1 MVVPAW
7 GECYWHPGGKS
18 KATAKQPTIHLTAP
32 APATKDA
39 VVETSGLPS
48 RSLPSTSSLVRAFIK
63 NAKLLCSSRKAAV
76 NMITDLKKKKKK
88 SPCLGKPGEASRK
101 KKENRTNICCW
112 LTTTRLP
119 YTVHLQCGFNPYK
132 FKENEIQRGSFQDS
146 TSIKWQCWGSNTGL
160 ITKSTLSF

>member
-1 MVVPAW
+1 MEFCPFRNIWQRVETFLVVPAW

-48 RSLPSTSSLVRAFIK
+48 RSLPPTSSLVRAFIK

-88 SPCLGKPGEASRK
+88 NHPAWENQEKLQGRK
-101 KKENRTNICCW
+101 KKTEQTF
-112 LTTTRLP
+112 
-119 YTVHLQCGFNPYK
+119 VAG
-132 FKENEIQRGSFQDS
+132 
-146 TSIKWQCWGSNTGL
+146 
-160 ITKSTLSF
+160 